1 MQVILLEDVPKL
13 GDMGE
18 IVNVKPGFAR
28 NYLLPQ
34 KLALQASSGNVAQL
48 THQRQMID
56 SRKEKMRAEAEQLQ
70 KGLDGVS
77 VTIAKKAG
85 DNTDRLFG
93 SVTNRDIASA
103 LESAGHKVDSKKI
116 LLENPIK
123 ELGIF
128 GVPVKLHTNITASVK
143 VWIVNA

>member
-1 MQVILLEDVPKL
+1 
-13 GDMGE
+13 
-18 IVNVKPGFAR
+18 
-28 NYLLPQ
+28 
-34 KLALQASSGNVAQL
+34 
-48 THQRQMID
+48 MID
-56 SRKEKMRAEAEQLQ
+56 ARKEKLRAEAEQLQ

-103 LESAGHKVDSKKI
+103 LEAAGHKVDSKKI